1 MWRRRWE
8 EWSHKVKVDIDVPQN
23 ENKHQLLVDSDE
35 VEVVSVYATIANVDG
50 DVKSH
55 DD

>member
-1 MWRRRWE
+1 M
-8 EWSHKVKVDIDVPQN
+8 KVDIDVPQN

-50 DVKSH
+50 DVESH